1 MTDGELRCPW
11 CGEPADIF
19 VDEGGGAH
27 QRYVEDC
34 AVCCRPCVV
43 TVEPSD
49 EEGGDPVVTID
60 RE

>member
-1 MTDGELRCPW
+1 MTDGLICPW
-11 CGEPADIF
+11 CGEPADVF

-34 AVCCRPCVV
+34 AVCCRPCVI
-43 TVEPSD
+43 TVETD
-49 EEGGDPVVTID
+49 EDGEPTVTID

>member
-1 MTDGELRCPW
+1 MSDTELVCPW
-11 CGEPADIF
+11 CGEAADIF

-34 AVCCRPCVV
+34 SVCCRPCVIN
-43 TVEPSD
+43 VETD
-49 EEGGDPVVTID
+49 ERGESKVTID